1 MDRISKMSRDSCG
14 TILKAINSGNEEM
27 NQFLRW
33 KTAPPPAAM
42 PASAPA
48 SKPASAPPNTGNAG
62 ATASAPASIK
72 PSQTLSQK
80 GTDDV
85 KSLATGSRVIG
96 IDGITGSRTTEM
108 GGSLAGGLG
117 GGGGVNEG
125 GGEGVL
131 DVPLEGRASRLAAK
145 LSTLSLG
152 KISMGGGKGGGGEEG
167 GAEGGGGGNASV
179 VASQVAS
186 PDFRSTP
193 MSPDEGELGSL
204 HYGTKPG
211 QFETLKIHFPTSE
224 GVSEVSER
232 ANE

>member
-1 MDRISKMSRDSCG
+1 MELDRISKMSRDSCG

-48 SKPASAPPNTGNAG
+48 SKPASAPPKTGNAG

-80 GTDDV
+80 GADDV

-96 IDGITGSRTTEM
+96 IDGITGSRTTGM
-108 GGSLAGGLG
+108 GGSLVGGLGGSLEGGLG

-125 GGEGVL
+125 GGEGAL
-131 DVPLEGRASRLAAK
+131 DIPLEGRASRLAAK

-152 KISMGGGKGGGGEEG
+152 KISMGGGKGGGGE
-167 GAEGGGGGNASV
+167 GASLGHGAYFPQLPHL
-179 VASQVAS
+179 SQ
-186 PDFRSTP
+186 
-193 MSPDEGELGSL
+193 L
-204 HYGTKPG
+204 
-211 QFETLKIHFPTSE
+211 
-224 GVSEVSER
+224 
-232 ANE
+232 AN